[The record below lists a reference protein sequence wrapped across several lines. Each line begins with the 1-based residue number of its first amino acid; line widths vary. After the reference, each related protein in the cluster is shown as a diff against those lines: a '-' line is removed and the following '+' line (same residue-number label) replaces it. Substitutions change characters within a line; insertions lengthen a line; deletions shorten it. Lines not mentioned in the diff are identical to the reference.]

1 MNFPTPDNEQARLAA
16 LAAYNVYGTDP
27 EPDFDDLAELAAQI
41 GNTPIALV
49 NIVGD
54 DKTWLKSTKGTPPGL
69 DEVPRGAL
77 CCAYTLC
84 QTDIFCVEDL
94 HTDERFKDLP
104 FIGTDPFVRFYV
116 GIPLIDSQG
125 YALGT
130 LCLMALEPRE
140 LDHEIAEG
148 LRRLGRQ
155 VVSQLELRIK
165 LEAKRVAEESLLA
178 EKERSDQLI
187 HNILPAAIAKELTE
201 TGSVQPRFHQSVTIG
216 FTDFVGF
223 TKRAEKLAPRALVD
237 ELNVFFTKM
246 DEIAARQDIEK
257 IKTIGDSYM
266 CAAGLGGT
274 EKDHPVRACLA
285 ALEMQDFCKRQN
297 TQREKIDQLPWDMRI
312 GIHTGPAM
320 SGIVGKHKFSY
331 DIWGDSVNIA
341 ARMETSCEPG
351 GVNISENTYQ
361 MVKNYFE
368 CVPRGSVEMKSKG
381 AVPMYFV
388 SGLKPEYAAD
398 GSGWRPSE
406 KLQIAISGVTPGWVI

>member
-1 MNFPTPDNEQARLAA
+1 MHFPVPDNEQARMAA
-16 LAAYNVYGTDP
+16 LAAYNVYGTEP

-41 GNTPIALV
+41 AETPIALV

-54 DKTWLKSTKGTPPGL
+54 DKTWLKSRKGTPPGL
-69 DEVPRGAL
+69 NEVPRGAL

-104 FIGTDPFVRFYV
+104 FIGTDPFVRFYA

-130 LCLMALEPRE
+130 LCMMALEPRE
-140 LDHEIAEG
+140 LDHSVAEG
-148 LRRLGRQ
+148 LRRLARQ

-165 LEAKRVAEESLLA
+165 LEAKRVAEAALLE
-178 EKERSDQLI
+178 EKARADRLI
-187 HNILPAAIAKELTE
+187 LNILPAAIAKELTD
-201 TGSVQPRFHQSVTIG
+201 TGSVQPRFHQSMTIG

-223 TKRAEKLAPRALVD
+223 TKQAEKLAPRALVD
-237 ELNVFFTKM
+237 ELNVFFSKM
-246 DEIAARQDIEK
+246 DDIASRQNIEK

-266 CAAGLGGT
+266 CAAGLADN
-274 EKDHPVRACLA
+274 EKDHAVRACLA
-285 ALEMQDFCKRQN
+285 ALEMQDFSKRQN
-297 TQREKIDQLPWDMRI
+297 IQREKLNQQPWHMRI

-341 ARMETSCEPG
+341 ARMEASCEPCE
-351 GVNISENTYQ
+351 VNISENTYQ
-361 MVKNYFE
+361 VIKDFFV
-368 CVPRGSVEMKSKG
+368 CTARGSVEMKSKG

-388 SGLKPEYAAD
+388 SALLPEYCAD
-398 GSGWRPSE
+398 DTGWRPND
-406 KLQIAISGVTPGWVI
+406 KLAAAFSGVTPGWVI